1 MKVMCSSATTI
12 SRLAPEMHS
21 ADEPPQI
28 RGVLD
33 EDDAGVGWGGVAR
46 TVWNVVEAKQKTGNE
61 LDRDQDHRNTAEI
74 TVAGGR
80 VVRNPAIEL
89 GVNRSRELQ
98 ALVEPIDDGGL
109 QSHRR

>member
-1 MKVMCSSATTI
+1 MGFIVYPAGGEIQRQIVRQTVFGI
-12 SRLAPEMHS
+12 E
-21 ADEPPQI
+21 I

-46 TVWNVVEAKQKTGNE
+46 TVWNVVEAKQKIGNE
-61 LDRDQDHRNTAEI
+61 LDRNQDHRNTAEI